1 MVAGD
6 ESHYEHP
13 KLEQQP
19 DGGPE
24 ERPEPPPEGHRK
36 PRAAGGLLR
45 RSTASLV
52 ILVLV
57 AAVITNQFDLGRKWL
72 GWDYPSPVTEPAE
85 VAPPPGLNLPDASP
99 APVVAEETEDQAAD
113 PDAVRRALAKLV
125 ASKKLGRHVRVA
137 VDQLSDGASV
147 YEHGV
152 GLVTPASTM
161 KMVTALAALET
172 LGPDH
177 RFATRVVAGANSRQV
192 ILVGG
197 GDPLLGRAP
206 VPGDVYPNRAD
217 VETLAAATAKSL
229 QRLGRDSIRI
239 RFDDSMFTGPKAS
252 RDWDPSYIPDNVVS
266 PISALWVDGGRERT
280 GLGDR
285 SDDPAAAAAQVFA
298 DALAKEKITVLGKP
312 KPAVAAEDAT
322 ELAVVRSA
330 PLQQIVQL
338 TLEVSNN
345 EAAEVLFRHVAIAE
359 GQPASFA
366 GGSKA
371 VTAVLDR
378 LGVDTS
384 GQRILDGSGLSR
396 EDRLA
401 PDTLLSVIGLAA
413 SDDHPELR
421 TVVVDLPVA
430 GFTGSLAYRFDT
442 GDDAGPGRVRAKT
455 GTLAGVHGLAG
466 VVTDLD
472 GTELSFVAIADRVKV
487 SNTLTAQVLID
498 EIAAALAGCS
508 CASST

>member
-1 MVAGD
+1 MATC
-6 ESHYEHP
+6 
-13 KLEQQP
+13 
-19 DGGPE
+19 
-24 ERPEPPPEGHRK
+24 RK
-36 PRAAGGLLR
+36 RTSAASLLLTSR
-45 RSTASLV
+45 VSCTICWRGALRTTAS
-52 ILVLV
+52 
-57 AAVITNQFDLGRKWL
+57 
-72 GWDYPSPVTEPAE
+72 S
-85 VAPPPGLNLPDASP
+85 
-99 APVVAEETEDQAAD
+99 
-113 PDAVRRALAKLV
+113 V
-125 ASKKLGRHVRVA
+125 AS
-137 VDQLSDGASV
+137 S
-147 YEHGV
+147 
-152 GLVTPASTM
+152 
-161 KMVTALAALET
+161 
-172 LGPDH
+172 
-177 RFATRVVAGANSRQV
+177 
-192 ILVGG
+192 
-197 GDPLLGRAP
+197 
-206 VPGDVYPNRAD
+206 
-217 VETLAAATAKSL
+217 AATACFGFPRTSIFSF
-229 QRLGRDSIRI
+229 DS
-239 RFDDSMFTGPKAS
+239 AS
-252 RDWDPSYIPDNVVS
+252 AN
-266 PISALWVDGGRERT
+266 T
-280 GLGDR
+280 C
-285 SDDPAAAAAQVFA
+285 AAAAAQVFA
-298 DALAKEKITVLGKP
+298 DALSKEKIDVRGKP
-312 KPAVAAEDAT
+312 KHAVAAEDAT

-413 SDDHPELR
+413 SDDHPDLR
-421 TVVVDLPVA
+421 SVVVDLPVA

-442 GDDAGPGRVRAKT
+442 GDEAGPGRVRAKT